1 MLRCG
6 LFVMVSL
13 FAMQSTALAGK
24 AKPSDPLGGL
34 PRIHFYIAKSDSG
47 ICGDGCSEWIAAEGA
62 FDTGAGARFIAFL
75 RKLPK
80 QKLPI
85 YFNSPGGNV
94 DQALIIGRV
103 MRDRG
108 LTASVG
114 RTILEGCD
122 PLREKNDDSCRA
134 LKTSGKVLSADL
146 RAARS
151 MCNSACVYALVGAA
165 ERQVP
170 AGSRLGVH
178 SGKVVLF
185 RLADGTAIAPGP
197 GTEARERRSLERLN
211 DKIDRYLKEMKI
223 DPQLL
228 RAANEISHD
237 RVRFLSRDE
246 VARFGI
252 DRRDFQESRWMVDE
266 GPPGPF
272 AVIKFITE
280 AKGNDRDQYR
290 TTHLRLTCLDA
301 KSLRIDFSREL
312 ATDDGGV
319 AVPIQLTTQESWL
332 VFRPRR
338 SKPVSGYNDVLIDDR
353 VERVPIDTLQA
364 ASAASTIDI
373 AEAPQRV
380 QVDRPPRVTKVST
393 AGLASSLTALR
404 ERCR

>member
-1 MLRCG
+1 MLRIG
-6 LFVMVSL
+6 LIVLASL
-13 FAMQSTALAGK
+13 MLMQSTARAAKSGAGE
-24 AKPSDPLGGL
+24 PLGGF
-34 PRIHFYIAKSDSG
+34 PAIRFYVATSEPG

-62 FDTGAGARFIAFL
+62 FDTDAGARFIAFL

-103 MRDRG
+103 MRERG

-114 RTILEGCD
+114 RTIPEGCY
-122 PLREKNDDSCRA
+122 PLREKDDDTCRA
-134 LKTSGKVLSADL
+134 LKASGKVLTADL

-185 RLADGTAIAPGP
+185 RLAGGTAIAPGP

-252 DRRDFQESRWMVDE
+252 DRRDFQESRWMLDE

-290 TTHLRLTCLDA
+290 TTRLRLTCLDA
-301 KSLRIDFSREL
+301 KYLRIDFSREL
-312 ATDDGGV
+312 AADDSGV
-319 AVPIQLTTQESWL
+319 AVPIRLTTQESWL
-332 VFRPRR
+332 VFRQRR
-338 SKPVSGYNDVLIDDR
+338 SKAVSGYNDVLIDDR
-353 VERVPIDTLQA
+353 VERVPINTLQA

-373 AEAPQRV
+373 AEAPPRI
-380 QVDRPPRVTKVST
+380 QVDRPSKVTKIST
-393 AGLASSLTALR
+393 GGLASSLTALR